1 MFLFMNSQ
9 YNNSLKKSLCES
21 ICFDGSSTIKTA
33 DEFNV
38 PLKTLE
44 NWITAYNKD
53 NHCFDPD
60 YISPQEQIARL
71 EKENK
76 KLKETNEILKTAVT
90 FFAKEK

>member
-1 MFLFMNSQ
+1 MAMSYSRDF
-9 YNNSLKKSLCES
+9 KKMTVEL
-21 ICFDGSSTIKTA
+21 IKLQGHSTIKTA
-33 DEFNV
+33 EEFSI

-53 NHCFDPD
+53 EHCFDPD
-60 YISPQEQIARL
+60 YISPQEKIAKL

-76 KLKETNEILKTAVT
+76 KLKETNEILKKAVT

>member
-1 MFLFMNSQ
+1 MSMSYSRDF
-9 YNNSLKKSLCES
+9 KKMTVEL
-21 ICFDGSSTIKTA
+21 IKLQGHSTIKTA
-33 DEFNV
+33 QEFNV

-53 NHCFDPD
+53 EHCFDPD
-60 YISPQEQIARL
+60 YISPQEMIAKL

-76 KLKETNEILKTAVT
+76 KLKETNEILKKAVT